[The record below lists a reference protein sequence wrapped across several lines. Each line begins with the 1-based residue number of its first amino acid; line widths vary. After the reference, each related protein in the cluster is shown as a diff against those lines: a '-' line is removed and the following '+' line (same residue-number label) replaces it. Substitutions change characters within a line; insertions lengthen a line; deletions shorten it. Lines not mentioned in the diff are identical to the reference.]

1 MWKSPPRRAA
11 WSCRLHNGVRTAA
24 TCFPGSRPELSDFAT
39 RIRDI
44 LLKRLIMTLKMYSPA
59 TFARYKMYMSPQ
71 ERRLVK
77 SAPDK
82 LWSQPQTSWT
92 STTADESNGVAELC
106 LSGKIT
112 CPLTWPDNAHRTA
125 AKQRGIPYRRTD
137 QSVTS
142 AQASS
147 DATGRTH
154 GTDPAAP
161 AQLPDSNLG
170 AGMGFEPMSFAPTS
184 SDDKREPYFGFLP
197 PIVEKWQACEPD
209 LRGRMPMF
217 CGASRVCFDNVDC
230 LFRMFFVYV
239 HVSECSQM
247 LGPGN
252 VHRTIAFDRSSA
264 AQTVQTTA
272 GQAAARQ
279 MATRRQRPRD
289 QATDAH
295 QSQQE
300 REREETAGWAI
311 RDRISREV
319 ATAPD
324 NGVKPVRQT
333 PSRPAAPTL
342 PKINN
347 LFVQT
352 GSTAGISTCA
362 SNSNKSKT
370 FAKGWAEARAE
381 TVGRDKLP
389 ATINGRTQ
397 VKNSAR
403 SCPDLSR
410 NKAVTLPQRAQTT
423 TDGKNNKK
431 NSSCPQTAALRSQ
444 GGLPHWKSEHILTP
458 REVQTYTKL
467 KSVYL
472 NDTWQKQRRNFI
484 LQKLEDIQLEEVKR
498 YARDVHHRKKRLLE
512 TIETQKKQLA
522 DVRQKYENEQLQRFR
537 SQYVTWKSVET
548 EKLTRHIYGL
558 PEDLNKDMVPKT
570 NLKRKSKPPK
580 KRWRQAAQRAVNVKK
595 FASILKPTGTRPVE
609 LKDPLMDGID
619 TVLLDTD
626 LSSAKPKKKMVKSVL
641 QEAKNIIHEA
651 DDTNIDTFS
660 EVSTPV
666 SSRAGSDEEDD
677 GSDSDSWQSM
687 NSDDPVPKLYSSE
700 DTDREE

>member
-1 MWKSPPRRAA
+1 
-11 WSCRLHNGVRTAA
+11 
-24 TCFPGSRPELSDFAT
+24 
-39 RIRDI
+39 
-44 LLKRLIMTLKMYSPA
+44 MTLKMYSPA

-92 STTADESNGVAELC
+92 STTADES
-106 LSGKIT
+106 
-112 CPLTWPDNAHRTA
+112 LT
-125 AKQRGIPYRRTD
+125 G
-137 QSVTS
+137 
-142 AQASS
+142 
-147 DATGRTH
+147 
-154 GTDPAAP
+154 AAP
-161 AQLPDSNLG
+161 PRPSRPQR
-170 AGMGFEPMSFAPTS
+170 
-184 SDDKREPYFGFLP
+184 DKPQHVRWRPG
-197 PIVEKWQACEPD
+197 D
-209 LRGRMPMF
+209 RDRG
-217 CGASRVCFDNVDC
+217 
-230 LFRMFFVYV
+230 
-239 HVSECSQM
+239 
-247 LGPGN
+247 
-252 VHRTIAFDRSSA
+252 
-264 AQTVQTTA
+264 
-272 GQAAARQ
+272 
-279 MATRRQRPRD
+279 TRRQTHTSPNR
-289 QATDAH
+289 
-295 QSQQE
+295 
-300 REREETAGWAI
+300 RENEKKRQG
-311 RDRISREV
+311 DRISREV

-324 NGVKPVRQT
+324 NGVKPVRQP

-498 YARDVHHRKKRLLE
+498 YARDVHQRKKRLLE

-666 SSRAGSDEEDD
+666 SSRAGSDAEDD
-677 GSDSDSWQSM
+677 GSDTDSWQSM

>member
-1 MWKSPPRRAA
+1 
-11 WSCRLHNGVRTAA
+11 
-24 TCFPGSRPELSDFAT
+24 
-39 RIRDI
+39 
-44 LLKRLIMTLKMYSPA
+44 MTLKMYPPA

-92 STTADESNGVAELC
+92 STTTDES
-106 LSGKIT
+106 
-112 CPLTWPDNAHRTA
+112 LT
-125 AKQRGIPYRRTD
+125 G
-137 QSVTS
+137 
-142 AQASS
+142 
-147 DATGRTH
+147 
-154 GTDPAAP
+154 AAP
-161 AQLPDSNLG
+161 PRPPRPQR
-170 AGMGFEPMSFAPTS
+170 
-184 SDDKREPYFGFLP
+184 DKPQHVRWRPGER
-197 PIVEKWQACEPD
+197 D
-209 LRGRMPMF
+209 RG
-217 CGASRVCFDNVDC
+217 
-230 LFRMFFVYV
+230 
-239 HVSECSQM
+239 
-247 LGPGN
+247 
-252 VHRTIAFDRSSA
+252 
-264 AQTVQTTA
+264 
-272 GQAAARQ
+272 
-279 MATRRQRPRD
+279 TRRHTHTSPNR
-289 QATDAH
+289 
-295 QSQQE
+295 
-300 REREETAGWAI
+300 RENEKKRQG
-311 RDRISREV
+311 DRISREV
-319 ATAPD
+319 ASAPD
-324 NGVKPVRQT
+324 NAVKQTSSRQ
-333 PSRPAAPTL
+333 AAPTL

-381 TVGRDKLP
+381 TVGRNKLP
-389 ATINGRTQ
+389 ATINGRAD

-410 NKAVTLPQRAQTT
+410 NKVTLPQRAQTT
-423 TDGKNNKK
+423 TDGKNKK

-458 REVQTYTKL
+458 REVQTYSKL

-498 YARDVHHRKKRLLE
+498 YARDVQHRKKRLLE

-619 TVLLDTD
+619 TVLLETD
-626 LSSAKPKKKMVKSVL
+626 SSSAKPKKKMVKSVL

-660 EVSTPV
+660 EVSTPA
-666 SSRAGSDEEDD
+666 SSRAGSDDEDD
-677 GSDSDSWQSM
+677 GSDSDSWQSI
-687 NSDDPVPKLYSSE
+687 NSDDPIPKLYSSE